1 MTGGGGT
8 PARAPAPP
16 LTTGPPA
23 DPTGRPGEPG
33 PHWLRGRGW
42 GGAGRALTNV
52 LRVECSHDQQEGPRL
67 PVESGDGEVRRL
79 VPGTK
84 VSTAQPRHP
93 RSERWTGPDQGPN
106 SPTSCE
112 GPPGHRISDVKR
124 PEMSKLQD
132 SWCLTAAVCLRGR
145 GWEHQRMGTGF
156 LEGRRCPFTQTTA
169 AEPCVLKPPYH
180 NCKRMTHMA
189 SENCAAIRC

>member
-1 MTGGGGT
+1 MVAG
-8 PARAPAPP
+8 PRPEPQPPP
-16 LTTGPPA
+16 LTTRPPA
-23 DPTGRPGEPG
+23 GPTGRPGEARPT
-33 PHWLRGRGW
+33 RAQ
-42 GGAGRALTNV
+42 GAGRALTNV
-52 LRVECSHDQQEGPRL
+52 LRVERSDDQQEGPRL

-84 VSTAQPRHP
+84 ASTAQPRHP
-93 RSERWTGPDQGPN
+93 RSERWTGPDQGPS

-124 PEMSKLQD
+124 PETSKLQD

-156 LEGRRCPFTQTTA
+156 LEGQHCLFTQTTD
-169 AEPCVLKPPYH
+169 AEPCG
-180 NCKRMTHMA
+180 
-189 SENCAAIRC
+189 CAETTLSQLQMHDAHGK